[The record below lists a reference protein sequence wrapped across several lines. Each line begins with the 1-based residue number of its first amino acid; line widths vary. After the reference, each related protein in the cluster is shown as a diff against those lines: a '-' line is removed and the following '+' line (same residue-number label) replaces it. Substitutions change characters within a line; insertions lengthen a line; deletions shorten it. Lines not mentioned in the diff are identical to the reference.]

1 MDNKVVILGNGF
13 DLSCGLKSR
22 YSDFFSSRIDEKLL
36 SLLNNTFAEFEDRF
50 KVENFGFEMIFKI
63 GNYEKNDFS
72 ENFSKCNIEIY
83 NKLKESNLTI
93 WDLILYFSGN
103 DSNDLQWQ
111 QVEQRMLDFLNTPED
126 LNKIPRLDGILSAL
140 KSNTFLKEN
149 INIKTLFCLHLAFYL
164 PSGRKVYE

>member
-1 MDNKVVILGNGF
+1 MLILDKKVVILGNGF

-83 NKLKESNLTI
+83 NK
-93 WDLILYFSGN
+93 
-103 DSNDLQWQ
+103 
-111 QVEQRMLDFLNTPED
+111 
-126 LNKIPRLDGILSAL
+126 
-140 KSNTFLKEN
+140 
-149 INIKTLFCLHLAFYL
+149 
-164 PSGRKVYE
+164 